1 MARQGLFFKGE
12 KHFLDKKFLSLNNYV
27 LLCRQKITK
36 SNITMN
42 SILKSI
48 GLAIIVI
55 AAIVLMLSFY
65 LGWTNNN
72 SVQFGALAAMI
83 VGLIVYI
90 IFGKRCLAEE

>member
-1 MARQGLFFKGE
+1 
-12 KHFLDKKFLSLNNYV
+12 
-27 LLCRQKITK
+27 
-36 SNITMN
+36 MN
-42 SILKSI
+42 SIIKSI

-55 AAIVLMLSFY
+55 AAIVLMLSFF

-90 IFGKRCLAEE
+90 IFGKKCLAEEYISEPLAKTKMELQLQLHFCFC